1 MQRKFGFWG
10 LGLGLVMLMT
20 QLWLAVADNM
30 DPTEKICAQNLSR
43 AGLAVLMYAQDYDE
57 RLPMAYELDRP
68 GGRWL
73 WNEPAPVPAD
83 WRQAGSQRGSAVWVN
98 ALTPYI
104 RARFWNLS
112 CPATLP
118 ERLEGVDYS
127 RRVRSPQAVSY
138 TYNGYLHS
146 YPLALVLNNPARVP
160 AIWEGLG
167 RQHLIGFA
175 LVNPALRC
183 DRTDKLCEF
192 TPCADPATTYPHGVV
207 RLPRQSV
214 WIHRSG
220 LFMVMLD
227 GQLVARRLGARLAP
241 YNTNPAI
248 DPFNRYDANGV
259 PAAAHAN
266 ACGHLPLFAPR

>member
-1 MQRKFGFWG
+1 MRRKFGLWG
-10 LGLGLVMLMT
+10 LGLGLVLLMT
-20 QLWLAVADNM
+20 QLWLAVADNL
-30 DPTEKICAQNLSR
+30 DPAEKICAQNLSR
-43 AGLAVLMYAQDYDE
+43 VGHTVLMYAQDYDE

-68 GGRWL
+68 DGRWL

-83 WRQAGSQRGSAVWVN
+83 WRNASSRRGRAVWVN

-104 RARFWNLS
+104 RSRFWNLN

-118 ERLEGVDYS
+118 ERLEGVNY
-127 RRVRSPQAVSY
+127 RVRVRSPQGVSY

-146 YPLALVLNNPARVP
+146 YPLALVLNSPAQVP
-160 AIWEGLG
+160 VIWEGLG

-175 LVNPALRC
+175 LVNPYLRC
-183 DRTDKLCEF
+183 DRTDKRCEF
-192 TPCADPATTYPHGVV
+192 TPCDDPATTYPHGAV

-227 GQLVARRLGARLAP
+227 GKLVSRRLGARLAP

-248 DPFNRYDANGV
+248 DPFNQYDANGIPV
-259 PAAAHAN
+259 AAHTN